1 MKTILSWVV
10 ANIATFIRLV
20 TLIVLIILF
29 SRTDIG
35 IIAAIMILIPYF
47 ILSHIWGRFSATNGG
62 MGFLAFLIMVGL
74 YYFLIIRAG
83 SFFGV
88 EPSSFSHLGAPLISL
103 GVGLF
108 VAIFAVAN
116 FDEVTSCAFLWNTS
130 AVEQFDTQI
139 SYFFNRLGETIIQLL
154 FSFAAYE
161 LIRQFSISI
170 ANS

>member
-1 MKTILSWVV
+1 M
-10 ANIATFIRLV
+10 
-20 TLIVLIILF
+20 
-29 SRTDIG
+29 
-35 IIAAIMILIPYF
+35 
-47 ILSHIWGRFSATNGG
+47 NGG

-74 YYFLIIRAG
+74 YYYLIIRAG

-88 EPSSFSHLGAPLISL
+88 EPSSFSHIGAPIISL
-103 GVGLF
+103 CVGLF
-108 VAIFAVAN
+108 IAIFAAAN

-130 AVEQFDTQI
+130 AVERFDTALG
-139 SYFFNRLGETIIQLL
+139 YFFNRLGETIIQML